1 MGAWRGQGWAL
12 ASSVWP
18 QVWLLCDTIPSLHL
32 ALLLSWAAACGMSPS
47 RDMLGQKAC
56 GKSLVC
62 LESYISHLTLSLQ
75 FWAGTQLQ
83 WFHCVGVSL

>member
-47 RDMLGQKAC
+47 RDMLGLRGFPQ
-56 GKSLVC
+56 V
-62 LESYISHLTLSLQ
+62 
-75 FWAGTQLQ
+75 GTQARKPVGSHSCA
-83 WFHCVGVSL
+83 WSRIFHI